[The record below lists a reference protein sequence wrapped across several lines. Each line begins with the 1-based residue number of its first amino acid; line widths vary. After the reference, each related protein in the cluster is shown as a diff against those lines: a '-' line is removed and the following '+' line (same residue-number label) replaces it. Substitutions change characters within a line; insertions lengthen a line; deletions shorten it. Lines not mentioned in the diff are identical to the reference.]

1 VRRGS
6 PHAIGTLY
14 SLDDRSGLALFV
26 SELELFVSDESEELE
41 LVLELGELFTDLL
54 DSVVVFLLQD
64 LVVSELVAGADELD
78 IELLLS
84 AGAEAAVP
92 EPSEELDVLW
102 AKLGTANAIAAAR
115 VEALTMKPSRDFIS
129 EILLAPKFKQP
140 PYHQALCAIE
150 RQSFS
155 SFSTRPFLFRSSS
168 SNLG

>member
-1 VRRGS
+1 
-6 PHAIGTLY
+6 
-14 SLDDRSGLALFV
+14 LALFV

-41 LVLELGELFTDLL
+41 LVLELGEPFTDLL

-129 EILLAPKFKQP
+129 EILLAPSLGNSCAHRRTAAMRWGDFPTFSIATILFKVVVPTGVKLDQMG
-140 PYHQALCAIE
+140 
-150 RQSFS
+150 
-155 SFSTRPFLFRSSS
+155 FRCWSSS
-168 SNLG
+168 

>member
-1 VRRGS
+1 
-6 PHAIGTLY
+6 
-14 SLDDRSGLALFV
+14 LALFV

-41 LVLELGELFTDLL
+41 LVLELGEPFTDLL

-129 EILLAPKFKQP
+129 EILLAPSLGNSCAHRRKAAMRWGDFP
-140 PYHQALCAIE
+140 PSLLLP
-150 RQSFS
+150 FS
-155 SFSTRPFLFRSSS
+155 SRLSFQ
-168 SNLG
+168 LG